1 MARRPQKPDEPALL
15 DQLSGPLRDF
25 VQDFKTHGK
34 SVLEKV
40 RERSPEKYLEL
51 STKLAGLVAA
61 LKPKQNELEQA
72 NSNEDIAISLLK
84 SVGCDESKI
93 TEDMILKA
101 WELNNEF
108 VGSLESIA
116 AAAKREDHGNDQARD
131 FRLERK
137 AFRRYIEGQGL

>member
-1 MARRPQKPDEPALL
+1 MARRPQKPDEPSLL

-25 VQDFKTHGK
+25 VQDFKMHGK

-61 LKPKQNELEQA
+61 LKPKQNEIEQA

-84 SVGCDESKI
+84 SAGCSEENI
-93 TEDMILKA
+93 TDAMIA
-101 WELNNEF
+101 EAIELNNTF
-108 VGSLESIA
+108 VTGLEQIRDDNNA
-116 AAAKREDHGNDQARD
+116 APK
-131 FRLERK
+131 
-137 AFRRYIEGQGL
+137 